1 MLEAKQSTLEK
12 PHTTQKA
19 VQYEEREPK
28 MSGPKDMT
36 RVEYLA
42 GGVSLFRQI
51 ISQEKKYIY
60 SLNGGASNNPR
71 ADIKNFPCAFMPFK
85 DNNE

>member
-19 VQYEEREPK
+19 VRHGEREPK
-28 MSGPKDMT
+28 MPGPKATT

-42 GGVSLFRQI
+42 GEFHYSDKLHHRK
-51 ISQEKKYIY
+51 SIY

-71 ADIKNFPCAFMPFK
+71 ADIKNFVLSCPSKITMKAG
-85 DNNE
+85 